1 MNDKHEDVEQY
12 LAEVGRYLEPLP
24 DKDQILKELRAH
36 IWDLANRIS
45 DKGKDLTIQDCF
57 EQALMMMEEPKVLA
71 SKFLEE
77 EPDEKEWRAPLR
89 TPETKMENEQFIIL
103 AVVGVGAVI
112 VFSWL
117 MNYFVKEPIVS
128 MFSFLL
134 GLGVTGI
141 FIVMLYVND
150 ERLFKEQIGKLRQT
164 FQRTFASE
172 IRHKYYKQIYDEI
185 RHEVEKDTQPVLERK
200 VVEYYHEEKP
210 VKEVSYLGAFGEHF
224 GGFIGG
230 IFTAFF
236 MALLFYWD
244 ISGFP
249 LFNENW
255 YYIGAFAL
263 YISLGVDLLYFGSL
277 VLIGKIRVSR
287 ILSAGKNF
295 VGAISAVVLVMFFP
309 FTIDLALQAV
319 MPADFFASP
328 DFMWILSNINN
339 IVRVII
345 GIVGL
350 INLLEGLYD
359 IFKFGT
365 WKPSD
370 RKSLI

>member
-172 IRHKYYKQIYDEI
+172 IRHKYEKQIYD
-185 RHEVEKDTQPVLERK
+185 
-200 VVEYYHEEKP
+200 
-210 VKEVSYLGAFGEHF
+210 S
-224 GGFIGG
+224 
-230 IFTAFF
+230 
-236 MALLFYWD
+236 
-244 ISGFP
+244 S
-249 LFNENW
+249 
-255 YYIGAFAL
+255 
-263 YISLGVDLLYFGSL
+263 
-277 VLIGKIRVSR
+277 
-287 ILSAGKNF
+287 
-295 VGAISAVVLVMFFP
+295 
-309 FTIDLALQAV
+309 
-319 MPADFFASP
+319 
-328 DFMWILSNINN
+328 
-339 IVRVII
+339 
-345 GIVGL
+345 
-350 INLLEGLYD
+350 
-359 IFKFGT
+359 
-365 WKPSD
+365 
-370 RKSLI
+370 